1 MEPHPHEPR
10 NGSPAAAGGKAAP
23 SAKGHAPSA
32 EAPAEDASSR
42 KADDL
47 EEIKQAVE
55 RLADDLEEIKQA
67 VERLGL
73 ADRKVK
79 AVSGKA
85 DRVATS
91 YWRAHRPELA
101 PKRGFGAWK
110 LTVSAFALAG
120 VAMIGALCA
129 FEGGNENV
137 ATSGSSGA
145 TLLKDSTQPAHVR
158 SEEQSIDLAQAP
170 PDDVSPPGDFA
181 PAAAG
186 AAQPRPGVS
195 GGSPAAATV
204 NTPVAAPPIAAPPP
218 TASASQFPDP
228 ETVRAAA
235 SLGPDGTPI
244 ATRPASGTDSGEAA
258 QANDAAK
265 PPAKPAPE
273 AASETGAIEQPSTP
287 KLDAPTKLSKRAS
300 AHVVVASTDTTSPS
314 AAMEPAHVRSE
325 EQSID
330 LAQAPPDDVSPPGDF
345 APAAAGAAQPRPG
358 VSGGSPAAATV
369 NTPVAAPPIAA
380 PPPTASASQFPDPE
394 TVRAAASLGPDG
406 TPIATRPAS
415 GTDSGEAAQAN
426 DAAKPPAKPAPE
438 AASETGAIEQPSTPK
453 LDAPT
458 KLSKRAS
465 AHVVVASTDTT
476 SPSAAM
482 ETPSQPLQ
490 LRAPAKP
497 KKAARAAPKAP
508 SAAAEPQ
515 AAQAAAEPQ
524 AAPQQAA
531 AEPQAAP
538 QVAADPL
545 TAPPVPH
552 TPPQEP
558 ANPLARAF
566 GELGALAAPAT
577 STRQPV
583 ESTPATSSGW
593 AVQLAASKS
602 ETEAK
607 SDAARLNARYASALN
622 GAAIGVHKARANV
635 ATGYRLRVVG
645 LSKADAAAL
654 CARLKGHG
662 GDCFILRSVT
672 TLISTSP

>member
-1 MEPHPHEPR
+1 MR
-10 NGSPAAAGGKAAP
+10 RFGARST
-23 SAKGHAPSA
+23 A
-32 EAPAEDASSR
+32 EAKRAS
-42 KADDL
+42 
-47 EEIKQAVE
+47 
-55 RLADDLEEIKQA
+55 
-67 VERLGL
+67 G
-73 ADRKVK
+73 
-79 AVSGKA
+79 
-85 DRVATS
+85 
-91 YWRAHRPELA
+91 RAHRPELA
-101 PKRGFGAWK
+101 PKRGFGAWE
-110 LTVSAFALAG
+110 LTVSAFALAS
-120 VAMIGALCA
+120 VAMIGALSA
-129 FEGGNENV
+129 LKGGDENV

-145 TLLKDSTQPAHVR
+145 TLLKDSTQPAHVIVR

-170 PDDVSPPGDFA
+170 PDDVSPPGAFAPAAAAPQVAADPLTENVATSGSSGATLLKDSTQPAHVGVVRSEEQSIDLAQAPPDDVSPPGAFA

-186 AAQPRPGVS
+186 AAQPRP

-204 NTPVAAPPIAAPPP
+204 NTPVAAPPP
-218 TASASQFPDP
+218 TASQFPDP

-273 AASETGAIEQPSTP
+273 AASETG
-287 KLDAPTKLSKRAS
+287 
-300 AHVVVASTDTTSPS
+300 
-314 AAMEPAHVRSE
+314 
-325 EQSID
+325 
-330 LAQAPPDDVSPPGDF
+330 
-345 APAAAGAAQPRPG
+345 QPR
-358 VSGGSPAAATV
+358 
-369 NTPVAAPPIAA
+369 
-380 PPPTASASQFPDPE
+380 
-394 TVRAAASLGPDG
+394 
-406 TPIATRPAS
+406 
-415 GTDSGEAAQAN
+415 
-426 DAAKPPAKPAPE
+426 
-438 AASETGAIEQPSTPK
+438 
-453 LDAPT
+453 
-458 KLSKRAS
+458 
-465 AHVVVASTDTT
+465 
-476 SPSAAM
+476 
-482 ETPSQPLQ
+482 Q

-497 KKAARAAPKAP
+497 KKARAAPKAP
-508 SAAAEPQ
+508 P
-515 AAQAAAEPQ
+515 AAAEPQ
-524 AAPQQAA
+524 AAPQVAP
-531 AEPQAAP
+531 PQAAP

-583 ESTPATSSGW
+583 ELTPATSSGW

-662 GDCFILRSVT
+662 GDCFILKSVT

>member
-1 MEPHPHEPR
+1 MR
-10 NGSPAAAGGKAAP
+10 LFGARST
-23 SAKGHAPSA
+23 A
-32 EAPAEDASSR
+32 EAKRAS
-42 KADDL
+42 
-47 EEIKQAVE
+47 
-55 RLADDLEEIKQA
+55 
-67 VERLGL
+67 G
-73 ADRKVK
+73 
-79 AVSGKA
+79 
-85 DRVATS
+85 
-91 YWRAHRPELA
+91 RAHRPELA
-101 PKRGFGAWK
+101 PKRGFE
-110 LTVSAFALAG
+110 LTISAFALAG
-120 VAMIGALCA
+120 VAMIGALFA
-129 FEGGNENV
+129 LKGGDENV

-145 TLLKDSTQPAHVR
+145 TLLKDSTQPAHVGVVR

-170 PDDVSPPGDFA
+170 PDDVSPPGAFAPAAAAPQADPPAAAEPQAAPQVAADPLTENVATSGSSGATLLKDSTQPAHVGVVRSEEQSIDLAQAPPDDVSPPGAFA

-186 AAQPRPGVS
+186 AAQPRP
-195 GGSPAAATV
+195 GSPAAATV
-204 NTPVAAPPIAAPPP
+204 NTPVAAPPP
-218 TASASQFPDP
+218 TASQFPDP

-244 ATRPASGTDSGEAA
+244 ATRPASGADSGEAA

-273 AASETGAIEQPSTP
+273 AASETG
-287 KLDAPTKLSKRAS
+287 
-300 AHVVVASTDTTSPS
+300 
-314 AAMEPAHVRSE
+314 
-325 EQSID
+325 
-330 LAQAPPDDVSPPGDF
+330 
-345 APAAAGAAQPRPG
+345 QPR
-358 VSGGSPAAATV
+358 
-369 NTPVAAPPIAA
+369 
-380 PPPTASASQFPDPE
+380 
-394 TVRAAASLGPDG
+394 
-406 TPIATRPAS
+406 
-415 GTDSGEAAQAN
+415 
-426 DAAKPPAKPAPE
+426 
-438 AASETGAIEQPSTPK
+438 
-453 LDAPT
+453 
-458 KLSKRAS
+458 
-465 AHVVVASTDTT
+465 
-476 SPSAAM
+476 
-482 ETPSQPLQ
+482 Q

-508 SAAAEPQ
+508 P
-515 AAQAAAEPQ
+515 AAAEPQ
-524 AAPQQAA
+524 AAPQVAP
-531 AEPQAAP
+531 PQAAP
-538 QVAADPL
+538 RVAADPL

-622 GAAIGVHKARANV
+622 GAAISVHKARANV

-662 GDCFILRSVT
+662 ADCFILKSVT

>member
-1 MEPHPHEPR
+1 MR
-10 NGSPAAAGGKAAP
+10 LFRARST
-23 SAKGHAPSA
+23 A
-32 EAPAEDASSR
+32 EAKRASEFDNSSSEF
-42 KADDL
+42 DN
-47 EEIKQAVE
+47 
-55 RLADDLEEIKQA
+55 
-67 VERLGL
+67 
-73 ADRKVK
+73 
-79 AVSGKA
+79 
-85 DRVATS
+85 S

-101 PKRGFGAWK
+101 PNRGFGAWE

-129 FEGGNENV
+129 LKGGDENV

-145 TLLKDSTQPAHVR
+145 ILLKDSTQPAHVGVVR

-170 PDDVSPPGDFA
+170 PDDVSPPGAFAPAAAAPQADPPAAAEPQAAPQVAADPLTENVATSGSSGATLLKDSTQPSHVRVVRFEEQSIDLAQAPPDDVSPPGAFA

-204 NTPVAAPPIAAPPP
+204 NTPVTAPPIAAPPP
-218 TASASQFPDP
+218 TASQFPDP

-235 SLGPDGTPI
+235 SLGPDGTPT

-258 QANDAAK
+258 QANDVAK

-300 AHVVVASTDTTSPS
+300 
-314 AAMEPAHVRSE
+314 
-325 EQSID
+325 
-330 LAQAPPDDVSPPGDF
+330 G
-345 APAAAGAAQPRPG
+345 
-358 VSGGSPAAATV
+358 
-369 NTPVAAPPIAA
+369 
-380 PPPTASASQFPDPE
+380 
-394 TVRAAASLGPDG
+394 
-406 TPIATRPAS
+406 
-415 GTDSGEAAQAN
+415 
-426 DAAKPPAKPAPE
+426 
-438 AASETGAIEQPSTPK
+438 
-453 LDAPT
+453 
-458 KLSKRAS
+458 
-465 AHVVVASTDTT
+465 HVVVASTDTT

-482 ETPSQPLQ
+482 ETPSHPRQ

-497 KKAARAAPKAP
+497 KKAARAAPQAP
-508 SAAAEPQ
+508 P
-515 AAQAAAEPQ
+515 
-524 AAPQQAA
+524 AA

-538 QVAADPL
+538 QVAADPP

-583 ESTPATSSGW
+583 KSTLPTSSSW

-622 GAAIGVHKARANV
+622 GAVIGVHKARANV

-645 LSKADAAAL
+645 LSKADGAAL

-662 GDCFILRSVT
+662 GDCFILKSVT